1 MSVVKDYLR
10 RVPPL
15 LFRVEVSELLSELLL
30 VLLED
35 ERVLVEVGVRFGVPE
50 EERLGVDEVEP
61 DSLVDAVG
69 VLELL
74 PVLGDGR
81 VLVEVGVRFGVPE
94 EERDVDEVEPDSF
107 VDAV

>member
-15 LFRVEVSELLSELLL
+15 LFRVEVSELLL

-35 ERVLVEVGVRFGVPE
+35 E
-50 EERLGVDEVEP
+50 
-61 DSLVDAVG
+61 
-69 VLELL
+69 
-74 PVLGDGR
+74 R